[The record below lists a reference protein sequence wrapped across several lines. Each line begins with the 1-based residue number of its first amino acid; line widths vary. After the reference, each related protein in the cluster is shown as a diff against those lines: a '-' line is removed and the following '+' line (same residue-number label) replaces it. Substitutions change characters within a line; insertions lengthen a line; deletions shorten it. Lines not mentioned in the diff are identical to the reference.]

1 MKKNIKIVLKYFAT
15 NVCIRITRKTELQ
28 LNAKFSFF
36 LPMRTATIIKTIPTK
51 VSERQ
56 TGCVFMCSSFL
67 IIRIILFV
75 HAREK
80 VKYPIPNQQPPPP
93 THTPP
98 LPPPPTVPLHS
109 SAPAPPSSAYISN
122 TTRSPPSTLPTF
134 FFSPCLLFT
143 KVWLS
148 ISCGLRQQALMKRP
162 LRQGDPN

>member
-1 MKKNIKIVLKYFAT
+1 MQNVL
-15 NVCIRITRKTELQ
+15 
-28 LNAKFSFF
+28 F
-36 LPMRTATIIKTIPTK
+36 LKLRTATTIKTIPTK

-56 TGCVFMCSSFL
+56 TGCFFMCSSFL
-67 IIRIILFV
+67 IICIILFV

-80 VKYPIPNQQPPPP
+80 VKYPNPRRQPPPLHHHYHHLP
-93 THTPP
+93 QYPSTHLLQLSPAPLTSPTPP
-98 LPPPPTVPLHS
+98 DPPLYPPHF
-109 SAPAPPSSAYISN
+109 
-122 TTRSPPSTLPTF
+122 F